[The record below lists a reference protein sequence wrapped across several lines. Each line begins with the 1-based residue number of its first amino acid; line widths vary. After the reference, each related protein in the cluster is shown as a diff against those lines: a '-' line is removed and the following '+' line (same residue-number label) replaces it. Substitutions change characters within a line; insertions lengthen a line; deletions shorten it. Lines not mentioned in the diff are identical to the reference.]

1 MALRLRRRMRAFDVA
16 GDQRVRMTINQ
27 TSGIVTI
34 ADANTTIGY
43 CRYTDT
49 GEVEYIFVN
58 TAYRRRGFAKQ
69 LLGLVEASVQRRL
82 RFQPPISPLGAT
94 LQTYYA
100 TRAEREVCSEK
111 ALDVN
116 GYG

>member
-1 MALRLRRRMRAFDVA
+1 
-16 GDQRVRMTINQ
+16 MTINQ
-27 TSGIVTI
+27 TPGIVTI

-100 TRAEREVCSEK
+100 TRAVRGACREK
-111 ALDVN
+111 AGVADV
-116 GYG
+116 YG